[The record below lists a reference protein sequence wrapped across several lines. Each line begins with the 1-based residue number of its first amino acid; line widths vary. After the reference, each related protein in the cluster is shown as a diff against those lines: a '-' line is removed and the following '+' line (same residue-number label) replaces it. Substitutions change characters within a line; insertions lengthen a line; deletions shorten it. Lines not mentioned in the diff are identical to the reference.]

1 MLDLVKYHFSRN
13 SGRASPSTREAIVGM
28 LTMSQGFATDGS
40 PDHVIAIIVPGSEL
54 ILEHFFF
61 FFESQTMGL
70 SLANSSAPPV
80 PSVAQRQRKGRRRL
94 NASCSDDY
102 GDIVSKVHQDDE
114 YSKLH
119 H

>member
-61 FFESQTMGL
+61 LNHRLWVYLWPTPAL
-70 SLANSSAPPV
+70 PLC
-80 PSVAQRQRKGRRRL
+80 RRWL
-94 NASCSDDY
+94 NGNAKD
-102 GDIVSKVHQDDE
+102 GDV
-114 YSKLH
+114 
-119 H
+119 